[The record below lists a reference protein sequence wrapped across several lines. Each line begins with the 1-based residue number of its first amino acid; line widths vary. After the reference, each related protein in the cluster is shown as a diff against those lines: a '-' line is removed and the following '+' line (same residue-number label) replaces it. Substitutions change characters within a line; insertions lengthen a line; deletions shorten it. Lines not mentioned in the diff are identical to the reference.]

1 MNVLLGMTGSV
12 ATTLMPKL
20 AKAFL
25 DAGHD
30 VQIVV
35 TKSAEYLYK
44 PDKIPKKLKRQQ
56 ERDPNNLASAKGW
69 PEVRVWTDED
79 EWFRSHHVR
88 TVRHFDRYAEQAY
101 EKDDPILHINLRKW
115 ADVFVIAPL
124 GANTLAKFSIGMCD
138 NLLTSVFR
146 AWDFDKPVVLAPA
159 MNTFMWSNPWTEMQ
173 LNILSRLQGS
183 SGGFNVHCVDP
194 QSKLLAC
201 GDEGIGALADIS
213 RIVGVTSNLDKTKT
227 AKAAAL
233 ASK

>member
-1 MNVLLGMTGSV
+1 MKVLLGMTGSV

-56 ERDPNNLASAKGW
+56 ERDPNNLAPAKSW

-79 EWFRSHHVR
+79 EWFRSHRVK
-88 TVRHFDRYAEQAY
+88 VVQHFGRYAEQAY
-101 EKDDPILHINLRKW
+101 QKDDPILHIDLRKW
-115 ADVFVIAPL
+115 ADVFVVAPIS
-124 GANTLAKFSIGMCD
+124 ADTLAKMSVGMCD
-138 NLLTSVFR
+138 NLLTCVFR

-159 MNTFMWSNPWTEMQ
+159 MNTFMWSNIWTDMQ
-173 LNILSRLQGS
+173 INILSSVQGPA
-183 SGGFNVHCVDP
+183 GGHNVHFVDP
-194 QSKLLAC
+194 QSKVLAC
-201 GDEGIGALADIS
+201 GDEGIGAMADIS
-213 RIVGVTSNLDKTKT
+213 KIVDAVNKLDKTKT
-227 AKAAAL
+227 AQAAAL